1 MFKQKDELPDKLEK
15 YTEVQKYNYRFSILE
30 HYEQAT
36 NGLIAFCFEGNKK
49 LIIAILK
56 IIIDANNGLDVDVQ
70 FKFAEKLFSFL
81 NVDISN
87 SISLSNYI
95 NHLSIC
101 LQNKLIVNNFDEIK
115 EIYVLFENKSIVEGV
130 IYNIIK
136 NDDLTQNN
144 IFKIIEY
151 IKEARRFYV
160 DEEAL
165 YSSLLSILKEIKINS
180 NINKIIKKHLIDD
193 KKMAGLNDFRDVV
206 KRIEEL
212 ETKIL

>member
-1 MFKQKDELPDKLEK
+1 M
-15 YTEVQKYNYRFSILE
+15 
-30 HYEQAT
+30 
-36 NGLIAFCFEGNKK
+36 
-49 LIIAILK
+49 
-56 IIIDANNGLDVDVQ
+56 DVQ

>member
-1 MFKQKDELPDKLEK
+1 MFKQKDELLDKLEK

-87 SISLSNYI
+87 SISLTF
-95 NHLSIC
+95 
-101 LQNKLIVNNFDEIK
+101 VFA
-115 EIYVLFENKSIVEGV
+115 
-130 IYNIIK
+130 
-136 NDDLTQNN
+136 
-144 IFKIIEY
+144 FKT
-151 IKEARRFYV
+151 
-160 DEEAL
+160 
-165 YSSLLSILKEIKINS
+165 N
-180 NINKIIKKHLIDD
+180 
-193 KKMAGLNDFRDVV
+193 
-206 KRIEEL
+206 
-212 ETKIL
+212 